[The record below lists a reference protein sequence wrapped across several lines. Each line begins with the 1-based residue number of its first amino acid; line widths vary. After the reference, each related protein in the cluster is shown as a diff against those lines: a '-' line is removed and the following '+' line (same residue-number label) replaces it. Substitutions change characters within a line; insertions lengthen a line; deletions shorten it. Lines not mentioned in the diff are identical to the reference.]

1 MDSQTIYYVLAWAL
15 VLVGVAGTVLPA
27 LPGVPLVFA
36 GMLLAAWAGD
46 FEIVGPGMLVLLGL
60 MTALSVVVDFLAAAL
75 GAKRVGA
82 SRLAVVGAVL
92 GTFVGVFFG
101 PLGLLGGPFV
111 GALVGELIH
120 VRELRQ
126 ATRVG
131 IGTWIGVVVGT
142 VLKLGLAFGM
152 LGLFAFAWFF

>member
-1 MDSQTIYYVLAWAL
+1 LDSQTIYYVLASAL

-36 GMLLAAWAGD
+36 GMALAAWAGD
-46 FEIVGPGMLVLLGL
+46 FQTVGPGTLVLLGL
-60 MTALSVVVDFLAAAL
+60 LTVLSIAIDFFAAAM

-82 SRLAVVGAVL
+82 SKLALIGAVVGSFAGL
-92 GTFVGVFFG
+92 FFG
-101 PLGLLGGPFV
+101 PVGLLAGPFV
-111 GALVGELIH
+111 GALVGEMIH

-131 IGTWIGVVVGT
+131 FGTWVGVVLGT